1 MRKINYMK
9 RAAKRFLAG
18 TTFRIPVEV
27 VEAGIKTL
35 TEWVD
40 ILAEER
46 EFDCMKQLE
55 SQARKA
61 ARARQYL
68 PVRNPSFASD

>member
-27 VEAGIKTL
+27 VEAGIKSL

-46 EFDCMKQLE
+46 EFDRMKQVE

-61 ARARQYL
+61 TRARQYL
-68 PVRNPSFASD
+68 SVPKPNFASN

>member
-18 TTFRIPVEV
+18 TNCRVPVEV
-27 VEAGIKTL
+27 VEAGVKSL

-40 ILAEER
+40 ILSEER
-46 EFDCMKQLE
+46 EFDRMKQVE
-55 SQARKA
+55 SQARRA
-61 ARARQYL
+61 ARVRQYL
-68 PVRNPSFASD
+68 PTRNPSFAQD

>member
-18 TTFRIPVEV
+18 TTFRVPVEV
-27 VEAGIKTL
+27 VEAGVKTL

-46 EFDCMKQLE
+46 EFDRMKHLE

-61 ARARQYL
+61 SKVRQYI
-68 PVRNPSFASD
+68 PTRNPSFAND

>member
-9 RAAKRFLAG
+9 RAAKRFLFG
-18 TTFRIPVEV
+18 TSFRIPVEV
-27 VEAGIKTL
+27 VEAGIKSL

-46 EFDCMKQLE
+46 EFDRMKQLE

-61 ARARQYL
+61 ARARPYL
-68 PVRNPSFASD
+68 PVRNPSFAQD

>member
-18 TTFRIPVEV
+18 TNCRIPVEA
-27 VEAGIKTL
+27 VETGIKTL

-46 EFDCMKQLE
+46 EIDRMKHFE
-55 SQARKA
+55 SQARKT
-61 ARARQYL
+61 ARARQYIST
-68 PVRNPSFASD
+68 RNPSFASD

>member
-9 RAAKRFLAG
+9 RAAKRFLFG
-18 TTFRIPVEV
+18 TSFRIPVEV
-27 VEAGIKTL
+27 VEAGVKTL

-46 EFDCMKQLE
+46 EFDRLMHLE
-55 SQARKA
+55 SQARRA
-61 ARARQYL
+61 ARARQYI
-68 PVRNPSFASD
+68 PTRNPSFASD

>member
-27 VEAGIKTL
+27 VEAGVKTL

-46 EFDCMKQLE
+46 EFDRMKHLE
-55 SQARKA
+55 SQARKS
-61 ARARQYL
+61 ARARQYI
-68 PVRNPSFASD
+68 PTRNPSFAND

>member
-18 TTFRIPVEV
+18 TSFRIPVEV
-27 VEAGIKTL
+27 VEAGVKTL

-40 ILAEER
+40 ILSEER
-46 EFDCMKQLE
+46 EFDRMKHLE

-61 ARARQYL
+61 TRVRQYQ
-68 PVRNPSFASD
+68 PIRNLSFAQD

>member
-27 VEAGIKTL
+27 VEAGVKSL

-46 EFDCMKQLE
+46 EFDRMKHLE
-55 SQARKA
+55 SQARKVA
-61 ARARQYL
+61 SARQHL
-68 PVRNPSFASD
+68 PIRNPNFVQD

>member
-18 TTFRIPVEV
+18 TTFRVPVEV
-27 VEAGIKTL
+27 VEAGVKSL

-46 EFDCMKQLE
+46 EFDRMKQVE
-55 SQARKA
+55 SQARRA
-61 ARARQYL
+61 ARVRQYL
-68 PVRNPSFASD
+68 PTRNPSFAQD

>member
-27 VEAGIKTL
+27 VEAGVKSL

-46 EFDCMKQLE
+46 EFDRMKHLE

-61 ARARQYL
+61 ARARQYI
-68 PVRNPSFASD
+68 PAHNPSFAND

>member
-18 TTFRIPVEV
+18 TSFRIPVEV
-27 VEAGIKTL
+27 VEAGIKSL

-46 EFDCMKQLE
+46 EFDRMKHLE

-61 ARARQYL
+61 TRAHQYL
-68 PVRNPSFASD
+68 PARNPSFAQD

>member
-18 TTFRIPVEV
+18 TNFRIPVEV
-27 VEAGIKTL
+27 VEAGVKSL

-46 EFDCMKQLE
+46 EFDRLKHLE

-61 ARARQYL
+61 ARARQYI
-68 PVRNPSFASD
+68 PTRTPSFAND